1 MFVSRRYLVTVHDEE
16 MMSVRTVLAR
26 TTADPKAMLAKGID
40 LLLHSVLDYLT
51 ASYFILL
58 AGMFWGRNKRAAAGA
73 LINGGMVLGLSV
85 LTDYPGGLKKISF
98 RNHGKGDV
106 LQALTAAGIPNVL
119 GFSNEAAALPF
130 RLQALNEAIVIA
142 ATDFD
147 SETAR
152 AQEYIEAA

>member
-1 MFVSRRYLVTVHDEE
+1 MDILDRVVDQTQKLPKTI
-16 MMSVRTVLAR
+16 
-26 TTADPKAMLAKGID
+26 DPAT
-40 LLLHSVLDYLT
+40 HSVLDYLT
-51 ASYFILL
+51 VSYFMLL
-58 AGMFWGRNKRAAAGA
+58 AGMFWGSNRRAAVGA
-73 LINGGMVLGLSV
+73 LINGGMVLGLSM
-85 LTDYPGGLKKISF
+85 LTDYTGGLKRISF
-98 RNHGKGDV
+98 RNHGKGDIM
-106 LQALTAAGIPNVL
+106 QMLTAAGIPNVL